1 MLYWHRQHRLH
12 SLRRSLQQRQSKE
25 EKVAQSLRRQRPPVM
40 GAAAA
45 AAAAAIAMTLWERAV
60 RGAGVPIARG

>member
-45 AAAAAIAMTLWERAV
+45 AAAIAMTLWERAV